1 MAQEIC
7 SLASEVGMSE
17 FTERLSLLTQ
27 VRDAWAEGKS
37 VTVQEVVTANTG
49 L

>member
-1 MAQEIC
+1 MDLC

-17 FTERLSLLTQ
+17 FTEHLSLLTQ
-27 VRDAWAEGKS
+27 LRDLWAEGK
-37 VTVQEVVTANTG
+37 TFRVQEILVENAG